1 MCRCDVEIEL
11 ELLNEKG
18 LWGGTY
24 HVVLL
29 ALISPHVIY
38 FRVHGRNDLLSVRAA
53 ELQVLL
59 NRMTVAGNT
68 FSEVLI
74 KKCDFAYLWVSC
86 GTEGSSFYVGQETI
100 GHHHS
105 RNFIPSSYFFWDN
118 WTDTVGSNCGVS
130 EPKFEYDVVEL
141 DISTHDLPNGVS

>member
-1 MCRCDVEIEL
+1 MCMCVVEI

-53 ELQVLL
+53 ELQVLF
-59 NRMTVAGNT
+59 N
-68 FSEVLI
+68 
-74 KKCDFAYLWVSC
+74 
-86 GTEGSSFYVGQETI
+86 
-100 GHHHS
+100 S
-105 RNFIPSSYFFWDN
+105 RNDGCWKHVFRSPESRAYRSRNVTLLTYESR
-118 WTDTVGSNCGVS
+118 VALREALYVAHGSRK
-130 EPKFEYDVVEL
+130 P
-141 DISTHDLPNGVS
+141 